1 MQIKS
6 LLNYFASRMILL
18 NILQDV
24 VIYLFKYFVSHI
36 VVIPQNDTLLCY
48 KQNQMS
54 LCYIILRNAFLAP
67 E

>member
-36 VVIPQNDTLLCY
+36 MVIPQNDTLLCY

-54 LCYIILRNAFLAP
+54 
-67 E
+67 